1 MGGTREGVFVLG
13 VVVIA
18 ILIASFIIVG
28 EMARRRIMSTD
39 GYYMAGRSIGPVT
52 NALAVVSSYLS
63 LATFLGFTAMIWG
76 IQSKLL
82 IMSQAWMCGYLI
94 MIITFSGPL
103 RRMETYTAAGYV
115 AERFRSESARLISVV
130 FMIFIMI
137 MYAVSQMK
145 GIAHVFEM
153 LLGIS
158 YIPALFIGGLIVVIY
173 VTLGGM
179 YGVTWNQAV
188 QGAICVIAMTIP
200 VMAILKSL
208 GATGWALPFWGYGNM
223 TPAMIE
229 AFPKFFSTLFPPEAH
244 SKWYQGIFFSMLF
257 GTASVPHYLS
267 RVASAKT
274 IKEGRY
280 GFLMGLFF
288 IGLVNVLTF
297 AAGFSGVLY
306 TNMFG
311 LDIAAVEADKL
322 LLILSDVLVGDWA
335 LAMIMA
341 GAVAAGVSTIAG
353 ALIVIGTGIAHDIVG
368 NYKQLTE
375 KQKLILAP
383 VITFVGGVVIIFMT
397 ISPPT
402 FALASVIWAIALSA
416 SVFTAPLIM
425 GIWWKGANKYGV
437 IASMLIGGFLCM
449 YANAQ
454 FAHPSFTWSPV
465 WSNVP
470 YGAIPY
476 PGVLSVP
483 ASFAALIFV
492 SMITNRIPSLAA
504 SIPREETDY
513 LVETS
518 HGWAKEAISKNSTR
532 YSSETGPLVIG
543 IIMLMFVINALFG

>member
-1 MGGTREGVFVLG
+1 MPEREGVFGLG
-13 VVVIA
+13 IVVIV
-18 ILIASFIIVG
+18 ILIASFVFIG
-28 EMARRRIMSTD
+28 EMARRRIQSAD
-39 GYYMAGRSIGPVT
+39 GYYVAGRSVGPVT

-82 IMSQAWMCGYLI
+82 IMSQGWMAGYLI

-103 RRMETYTAAGYV
+103 RRMGTYTAAGYV
-115 AERFRSESARLISVV
+115 AERFRSESARLISVI

-153 LLGIS
+153 LLDIS
-158 YIPALFIGGLIVVIY
+158 YVPALFIGGLIVVVY

-179 YGVTWNQAV
+179 YGVTWSQAV
-188 QGAICVIAMTIP
+188 QGAICIVAMTIP

-208 GATGWALPFWGYGNM
+208 GASGWILPFWGYGNM
-223 TPAMIE
+223 TPDMIE
-229 AFPKFFSTLFPPEAH
+229 AFPQFFATLFPPEAH
-244 SKWYQGIFFSMLF
+244 PKWYQGIFFSMLF

-280 GFLMGLFF
+280 GFLVGLFF

-306 TNMFG
+306 TNMFD
-311 LDIAAVEADKL
+311 LNIAAVEADKL
-322 LLILSDVLVGDWA
+322 LLILSDVFVGNWA
-335 LAMIMA
+335 LAMVMA
-341 GAVAAGVSTIAG
+341 GAVAAGVSTVAG

-368 NYKQLTE
+368 NYRELSE
-375 KQKLILAP
+375 RQKLILAP
-383 VITFVGGVVIIFMT
+383 IVTFVAGVVIIFVT
-397 ISPPT
+397 INPPT

-454 FAHPSFTWSPV
+454 FAHPSFTWSPN

-492 SMITNRIPSLAA
+492 SMITNKIPSLAA
-504 SIPREETDY
+504 NIPREETDH
-513 LVETS
+513 LVEMS
-518 HGWAKEAISKNSTR
+518 HGWPETAIAKDSPR
-532 YSSETGPLVIG
+532 YASDAGPAVIG
-543 IIMLMFVINALFG
+543 VVMLLFVFYALFG

>member
-1 MGGTREGVFVLG
+1 MTTREGVFGLG
-13 VVVIA
+13 IVVVVA
-18 ILIASFIIVG
+18 LIASFIIIG
-28 EMARRRIMSTD
+28 EIARRRIMDTD
-39 GYYMAGRSIGPVT
+39 GYYVAGRSIGPVT

-103 RRMETYTAAGYV
+103 RRLGTYTAAGYV
-115 AERFRSESARLISVV
+115 AERFRSESARLIAVT

-158 YIPALFIGGLIVVIY
+158 YLPALFIGGLIVVIY

-179 YGVTWNQAV
+179 YGVTWNQAL
-188 QGAICVIAMTIP
+188 QGAICVIAMLIP
-200 VMAILKSL
+200 VMAILKAL
-208 GATGWALPFWGYGNM
+208 GASGWMLPFWGYGNM
-223 TPAMIE
+223 TPVMME
-229 AFPKFFSTLFPPEAH
+229 AFPKFFSTVFPPDVH
-244 SKWYQGIFFSMLF
+244 PKWYQGIFFSMLF

-280 GFLMGLFF
+280 GFLIGLFF

-306 TNMFG
+306 TNMFNI
-311 LDIAAVEADKL
+311 DIAAVEADKL
-322 LLILSDVLVGDWA
+322 LLILSDVFVGNWA

-341 GAVAAGVSTIAG
+341 GAIAAGVSTVAG

-368 NYKQLTE
+368 NYRELSQR
-375 KQKLILAP
+375 QKLILAP
-383 VITFVGGVVIIFMT
+383 VVTFIAGVVIIFVT
-397 ISPPT
+397 INPPT

-437 IASMLIGGFLCM
+437 IAGMLVGGFLCM

-454 FAHPSFTWSPV
+454 FAHPSFTWSPI

-483 ASFAALIFV
+483 ASFVALIFV

-504 SIPREETDY
+504 NIPRRETDL
-513 LVETS
+513 LVERA
-518 HGWAKEAISKNSTR
+518 HGWPEQVISEYSPRYNSD
-532 YSSETGPLVIG
+532 TGPALIG
-543 IIMLMFVINALFG
+543 VVMLLFVFYALFG